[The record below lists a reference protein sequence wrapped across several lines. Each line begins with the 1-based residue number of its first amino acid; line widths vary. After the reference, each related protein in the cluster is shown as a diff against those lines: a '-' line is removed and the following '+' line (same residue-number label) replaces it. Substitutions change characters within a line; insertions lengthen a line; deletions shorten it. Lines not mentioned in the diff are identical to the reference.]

1 MVVGVDIH
9 TIDTVR
15 HGTRIFKKELMK
27 ELWTEKYRPKTLDQ
41 YVFRDEHQKKQIQ
54 TWVKDKS
61 IPHLLFSG
69 NAGIGKT
76 TLAKI
81 LLNELQV
88 NDLDVLEINASRT
101 NSVDDVRAKI
111 VNFVQMI
118 PFGDFKVVLLDE
130 ADYLSPNA
138 QAALRGVMEEYH
150 TTSRF
155 ILTCNY
161 PNRVIPA
168 LHSRCQGFHIERVD
182 QTEFTAR
189 VAEILMKE
197 GVTPDLETLD
207 TYVKATYPDL
217 RKCINMVQM
226 NAQNGMLLKPE
237 KSDMGE
243 SDYKLQM
250 VELFKVGKITEAR
263 KLVCSQVRP
272 DEVEDIFKWMYN
284 NITLFGNEA
293 RQEKAIQI
301 IKQGLVDHTL
311 ISDPEINLSAT
322 MIKLSHME

>member
-1 MVVGVDIH
+1 
-9 TIDTVR
+9 
-15 HGTRIFKKELMK
+15 MK
-27 ELWTEKYRPKTLDQ
+27 ELWVEKYRPKTIDG
-41 YVFRDEHQKKQIQ
+41 YVFRDDHQKSQIQ
-54 TWVKDKS
+54 SWISQKT

-81 LLNELQV
+81 LLNELDI

-101 NSVDDVRAKI
+101 NSVEDVRDKI

-150 TTSRF
+150 TTARF

-161 PNRVIPA
+161 PNRIIPA

-182 QTEFTAR
+182 VAEFTAR
-189 VAEILMKE
+189 VATILME
-197 GVTPDLETLD
+197 ESVEFDLDTLD
-207 TYVKATYPDL
+207 TFVKATYPDL
-217 RKCINMVQM
+217 RKCINTVQM
-226 NAQNGMLLKPE
+226 NSMDGKLHTPE
-237 KSDMGE
+237 KGDSGE
-243 SDYKLQM
+243 ADYKIEM
-250 VELFKVGKITEAR
+250 VALFKAGKISQAR
-263 KLVCSQVRP
+263 KLVCAQARP
-272 DEVEDIFKWMYN
+272 EEMEEVYRWLYDNVEIFGDEEVQN
-284 NITLFGNEA
+284 
-293 RQEKAIQI
+293 KAILL

-311 ISDPEINLSAT
+311 VIDPEINLAAT
-322 MIKLSHME
+322 LIRLAYL